1 MLLYT
6 YVFYLMEVFG
16 IIIEKLELKYNALI
30 LACTLF
36 IKNTHRKL
44 NFS

>member
-6 YVFYLMEVFG
+6 YVFSLMEVFG

-36 IKNTHRKL
+36 KNTHRKL